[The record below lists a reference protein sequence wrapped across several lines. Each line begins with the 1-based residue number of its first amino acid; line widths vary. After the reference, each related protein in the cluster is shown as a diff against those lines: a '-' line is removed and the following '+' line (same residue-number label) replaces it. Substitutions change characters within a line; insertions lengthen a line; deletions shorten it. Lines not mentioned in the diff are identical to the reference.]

1 MSSQAD
7 VKFRFPRTVTFDDV
21 LLVPQLSS
29 IESRSSID
37 VSVDMKN
44 VGKLSLPIVSSPMDT
59 VTGSSMARELG
70 KRGILSILHRYN
82 TQTEQT
88 ALLSLAVGEGARIT
102 GAAVG
107 VTGDFMQRVRSLVA
121 MGVDVICLDIAHG
134 HHEMMRSA
142 IHQIRKEF
150 SSLHIMAGNVA
161 TREAFE
167 DLSDWGA
174 DSVRVGIGGGSICS
188 TRIKTGHGVPTLQSV
203 LDCAQSDR
211 DAMIVAD
218 GGIRTSGDVVK
229 ALAAGADLVMLG
241 SMLAG
246 TDESPGDVVEIPTTI
261 GGGQAYTR
269 YKAYRGM
276 ASVEAQIEWR
286 GHTSSVEGVSSK
298 VPYKGPVSDSLEMI
312 ENGIRSG
319 LSYTGAN
326 NIKHFQSKAKFIR
339 QTNAG
344 LQESKTHIHN
354 L

>member
-1 MSSQAD
+1 MSSQID
-7 VKFRFPRTVTFDDV
+7 LKFRFPRTVTFDDV
-21 LLVPQLSS
+21 LLVPQMSS
-29 IESRSSID
+29 IESRASID
-37 VSVDMKN
+37 ISVNMKN

-59 VTGSSMARELG
+59 VTGSSMAGALG
-70 KRGILSILHRYN
+70 KRGVLSILHRYN
-82 TQTEQT
+82 TQNEQST
-88 ALLSLAVGEGARIT
+88 LLSTAKSAGARFT

-134 HHEMMRSA
+134 HHTMMKAA
-142 IHQIRKEF
+142 IEQIRKEF

-211 DAMIVAD
+211 DAMIIAD
-218 GGIRTSGDVVK
+218 GGIRTSGDIVK

-241 SMLAG
+241 SLLAG
-246 TDESPGDVVEIPTTI
+246 TDESPGEIIDVSEVVN
-261 GGGQAYTR
+261 GSQVYTK

-276 ASVEAQIEWR
+276 ASVEAQIDWR

-298 VPYKGPVSDSLEMI
+298 VPYKGPVSDSLNMI
-312 ENGIRSG
+312 ENGVRSG

-344 LQESKTHIHN
+344 LQESKTHVHN